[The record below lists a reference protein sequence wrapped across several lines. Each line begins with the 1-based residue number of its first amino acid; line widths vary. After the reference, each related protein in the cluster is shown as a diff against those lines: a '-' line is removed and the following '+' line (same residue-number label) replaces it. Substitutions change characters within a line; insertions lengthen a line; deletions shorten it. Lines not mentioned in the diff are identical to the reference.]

1 MQKKSLTLLGVI
13 LAWIVILTFLF
24 VQSQND
30 EKTLAESM
38 AETKKE
44 HQKVEEFLMELNQ
57 RLEHKDFGEIGT
69 TFSNEGHL
77 LTLMVTDHTLVDQ
90 HEQEI
95 KTLVHNIAKENKLE
109 AINIH
114 FEVSDRPNMMSEE
127 DKKTNEL
134 INEVSTIS
142 AELLTEKGYSFNAM
156 MVDPRKSNPY
166 VDIRIDETKAYD
178 DEAKDEIQLLISS
191 AIFSKTNM
199 NFDVKVTR
207 KSENEIRD
215 EKWQPIFDAIRE
227 ETDKKFDEYK
237 GFAYSFHPEPLQII
251 IKTDLIDS
259 TWAWISN
266 KKVEQI
272 EKYVHDI
279 IDLKREELAVEEL
292 PYEVIIRGKNHK
304 RLN

>member
-13 LAWIVILTFLF
+13 LAWIVILAFLF

-57 RLEHKDFGEIGT
+57 TLEHKDFGEIGT
-69 TFSNEGHL
+69 TFSYEGRL
-77 LTLMVTDHTLVDQ
+77 LTLQVTDQAFIDQ
-90 HEQEI
+90 NEKLL
-95 KTLVHNIAKENKLE
+95 KTLVQDIAKENKLN
-109 AINIH
+109 AINIQL
-114 FEVSDRPNMMSEE
+114 EVSNWSGSMSEE
-127 DKKTNEL
+127 DKKINEL

-142 AELLTEKGYSFNAM
+142 AELLNEKGYSFNAM

-166 VDIRIDETKAYD
+166 VDIRIDETKTYD
-178 DEAKDEIQLLISS
+178 DEAKGEIQQLISS

-199 NFDVKVTR
+199 NFDVKITR
-207 KSENEIRD
+207 KSENDIRD

-251 IKTDLIDS
+251 IKTDIPNS
-259 TWAWISN
+259 KWAWISN

-272 EKYVHDI
+272 ETYVHDI
-279 IDLKREELAVEEL
+279 IELKREELAVEEL
-292 PYEVIIRGKNHK
+292 PYEVIIRGKDHK